1 MIGRLRKLWTR
12 IRGTVRH
19 EDEERDLEFHD
30 EIEEHVR
37 LLTER
42 YRREGMTADVAM
54 RAARRQFGNT
64 TLLEE
69 DRRDMQVFPA
79 IESLRADLIYA
90 LRMLRKNPGF
100 AAAAVVTLALG
111 IGANTAIFS
120 LCYAVLFKPLP
131 YAEPSRIM
139 TLWERQRDGT
149 LGGVAPA
156 NFVDWRNASRSF
168 RGMAAVRTPSFSSSF
183 ILGGQSEAARLA
195 GGDVSSSFFSVLG
208 VRLMLGRNFLPEE
221 DRPGGPRVAILS
233 YTTWRDRFG
242 ADRDV
247 AGKAITLDDNSYT
260 VVGVLP
266 ADFQFGSTAA
276 DFQPRSQ
283 PDVWVPLALDPQK
296 LWRNSHVLH
305 VIARL
310 APGVTLAQAQAELDL
325 IGANLARA
333 YPQENRDVGIG
344 AVSMPERVTATV
356 RGPLRMLLGAVGLVL
371 LIACAN
377 VANLLLSR
385 AAARQTE
392 MAVRVAL
399 GASHRRLA
407 QQLLTESLLLAGIG
421 GAAGLLVA
429 LAVTAALAPH
439 LPPDLSR
446 AAGTAGDLRVLAFTA
461 VISLATGI
469 FFGLAPLVGMRRVTA
484 GESLKQSARVVGAS
498 HSRLRNVLAV
508 AQMSIAIILLIGAG
522 LMAKSLWALM
532 HVSPGFRE
540 DRILTARLS
549 LPPRY
554 SDNRRIVAFERELLE
569 SLRRRPGVQSAGL
582 ARYLPFGGLDN
593 YSSFII
599 EGRPPLPVGMYN
611 PAEYRPASAGYF
623 ETIGIPVLRGRSFR
637 PADTADSPWVTVINE
652 SMARKYWGG
661 QDPIGKRLQI
671 GPGDPWRTVIG
682 VVGDVLHEGLDGEAK
697 PEMYLPMDQSFNTE
711 SSPTLVV
718 RTALDPG
725 AAAGELRET
734 VAAMDRTIAVD
745 RIETMKQLVSGSVA
759 QPRFRTVIL
768 AAFSLLALL
777 MASIG
782 IYGVMN
788 YLVIQRTREFAIRV
802 SMGATRA
809 EVLRLVLGRAAAL
822 IGAGTCLGLAGSV
835 GLVRVLTG
843 LLFATAPLDPLT
855 FAAAPALLAGVA
867 LAASYLPASRATRVD
882 PMVALRCE

>member
-1 MIGRLRKLWTR
+1 MIRRLRKLWTR
-12 IRGTVRH
+12 IRGTVRN
-19 EDEERDLEFHD
+19 EQRDLEFQD

-42 YRREGMTADVAM
+42 YRRQGMTADVAM

-90 LRMLRKNPGF
+90 LRMLRKNRGF

-120 LCYAVLFKPLP
+120 VCNAVLFKPLP
-131 YAEPSRIM
+131 YAEPSRIV

-149 LGGVAPA
+149 LSDVAPA
-156 NFVDWRNASRSF
+156 NFVDWRDASRSF
-168 RGMAAVRTPSFSSSF
+168 TGMAAVRASSFASSF
-183 ILGGQSEAARLA
+183 ILGGQSEASRLV

-208 VRLMLGRNFLPEE
+208 VRFLLGRNFLPEE
-221 DRPGGPRVAILS
+221 DRPGQNRVAILS
-233 YTTWRDRFG
+233 YPAWRDRFG
-242 ADRDV
+242 ADRDI
-247 AGKAITLDDNSYT
+247 AGKAITLDDESYT

-266 ADFQFGSTAA
+266 AGFQFGSTAA
-276 DFQPRSQ
+276 DFQARSQ
-283 PDVWVPLALDPQK
+283 ADIWVPLALDPQR
-296 LWRNSHVLH
+296 LQRGAHMLL

-310 APGVTLAQAQAELDL
+310 APGATLAHAQVELDV
-325 IGANLARA
+325 IAANMARR
-333 YPQENRDVGIG
+333 YPDNNRDRGI
-344 AVSMPERVTATV
+344 AAASLPERVTATV
-356 RGPLRMLLGAVGLVL
+356 RAPLETLLGAVGLVL

-399 GASHRRLA
+399 GASRGRLA

-421 GAAGLLVA
+421 GTAGLLVA

-446 AAGTAGDLRVLAFTA
+446 AAGMAGDVRMLVFTA
-461 VISLATGI
+461 VISLTTGV
-469 FFGLAPLVGMRRVTA
+469 FFGLGPLVGTTRISA
-484 GESLKQSARVVGAS
+484 GESLKQSLRVAGAS
-498 HSRLRNVLAV
+498 HSRLRNALAV
-508 AQMSIAIILLIGAG
+508 AQISIAITLLIGAG
-522 LMAKSLWALM
+522 LMAKSFWALTQ
-532 HVSPGFRE
+532 VAPGFRA
-540 DRILTARLS
+540 DSILTARLS
-549 LPPRY
+549 LPGSRY
-554 SDNRRIVAFERELLE
+554 PDNRRIAAFERELLE
-569 SLRRRPGVQSAGL
+569 TLMRKPGVQSAGL
-582 ARYLPFGGLDN
+582 TTYLPLSGLDN
-593 YSSFII
+593 GWSFVI
-599 EGRPPLPVGMYN
+599 EGRPPLPVGMHN
-611 PAEYRPASAGYF
+611 MAKYRPASTGYF
-623 ETIGIPVLRGRSFR
+623 ETIGIPLLRGRSFA
-637 PADTADSPWVTVINE
+637 PADTADLPWVTVINE
-652 SMARKYWGG
+652 SMAREYWRG
-661 QDPIGKRLQI
+661 QDPIGKRLQF
-671 GPGDPWRTVIG
+671 GAETWRTVIG

-697 PEMYLPMDQSFNTE
+697 PEMYVPIEQAPNTE
-711 SSPTLVV
+711 SSPTIVI
-718 RTALDPG
+718 RTALDTG
-725 AAAGELRET
+725 AAASELREA
-734 VAAMDRTIAVD
+734 VAAIDRAVPVD
-745 RIETMKQLVSGSVA
+745 RIRTMEQLVSGSVA

-768 AAFSLLALL
+768 AAFSMLALA

-788 YLVIQRTREFAIRV
+788 YLVIQRTREFALRM

-809 EVLRLVLGRAAAL
+809 DVLRLVLSRAAAL
-822 IGAGTCLGLAGSV
+822 IGAGTCVGLAGSV
-835 GLVRVLTG
+835 GLVRVITG

-882 PMVALRCE
+882 PMVALRYE

>member
-1 MIGRLRKLWTR
+1 MIGRLRMLWTR

-19 EDEERDLEFHD
+19 EDDERDFEFQE

-37 LLTER
+37 LLAER
-42 YRREGMTADVAM
+42 YQREGMTADDAL
-54 RAARRQFGNT
+54 RAARVQFGNT
-64 TLLEE
+64 TLLQE
-69 DRRDMQVFPA
+69 DRREMQLFPA
-79 IESLRADLIYA
+79 IESLRADLTYA

-120 LCYAVLFKPLP
+120 LCYGVLFKPLP
-131 YAEPSRIM
+131 YAEPGRIM
-139 TLWERQRDGT
+139 TLWERQRDAT
-149 LGGVAPA
+149 LGDVAPA
-156 NFVDWRNASRSF
+156 NFVDWRDRSRSF

-183 ILGGQSEAARLA
+183 ILGGQREAARLA

-208 VRLMLGRNFLPEE
+208 VRLMLGRSFLPEE

-242 ADRDV
+242 ADRDI
-247 AGKAITLDDNSYT
+247 AGKAITLDDNPYT

-266 ADFQFGSTAA
+266 ADFRFGSTAA

-283 PDVWVPLALDPQK
+283 PDVWVPLALDLRK

-325 IGANLARA
+325 IGANLARE
-333 YPQENRDVGIG
+333 YPDNNRDVGIG

-399 GASHRRLA
+399 GAGRRRLV
-407 QQLLTESLLLAGIG
+407 QQLLTESLVLAGIG
-421 GAAGLLVA
+421 GIAGLFVA
-429 LAVTAALAPH
+429 LAVTRSLAPH

-446 AAGTAGDLRVLAFTA
+446 AAGVAGDLRMLAFTA

-469 FFGLAPLVGMRRVTA
+469 LFGLGPLVGMRRVSA
-484 GESLKQSARVVGAS
+484 GESLKQSFRVVGAS
-498 HSRLRNVLAV
+498 HSRLRNALAV
-508 AQMSIAIILLIGAG
+508 AQISIAIILLIGAG

-532 HVSPGFRE
+532 HVAPGFRA
-540 DRILTARLS
+540 DSILTARLS

-554 SDNRRIVAFERELLE
+554 SENREIVAFERELLE
-569 SLRRRPGVQSAGL
+569 SLRRKPGVQSAGL

-593 YSSFII
+593 YSSFLI

-611 PAEYRPASAGYF
+611 PAGYRPASAGYF
-623 ETIGIPVLRGRSFR
+623 ETIGIPVLRGRSFT
-637 PADTADSPWVTVINE
+637 PADVADSPWVTVINE
-652 SMARKYWGG
+652 SMARKYWGR
-661 QDPIGKRLQI
+661 QDPIGTRLQL
-671 GPGDPWRTVIG
+671 GPGDPWRKVIG
-682 VVGDVLHEGLDGEAK
+682 VVGDVLFDGLDGQTK
-697 PEMYLPMDQSFNTE
+697 PEMYFPMDQSFNTE
-711 SSPTLVV
+711 SSPTIVV
-718 RTALDPG
+718 RTTLDPG

-734 VAAMDRTIAVD
+734 VAAIDRAIPVD
-745 RIETMKQLVSGSVA
+745 RIQTMDQLVSGSVA

-768 AAFSLLALL
+768 AAFSLLALV

-788 YLVIQRTREFAIRV
+788 YLVIQRTLAIRV

-809 EVLRLVLGRAAAL
+809 AVLRLVLGRAAAL
-822 IGAGTCLGLAGSV
+822 IGAGTCVGLAGSV
-835 GLVRVLTG
+835 ALVRVIRG

>member
-12 IRGTVRH
+12 IRGTVRN
-19 EDEERDLEFHD
+19 EQRDLEFQD

-90 LRMLRKNPGF
+90 LRMLRKNRGF

-120 LCYAVLFKPLP
+120 VCYAVLFKPLP
-131 YAEPSRIM
+131 YAEPSRIV

-149 LGGVAPA
+149 LSDVAPA
-156 NFVDWRNASRSF
+156 NFVDWRDASRSF
-168 RGMAAVRTPSFSSSF
+168 SGMAAVSASSFASSF
-183 ILGGQSEAARLA
+183 ILGGQSEASRLA

-208 VRLMLGRNFLPEE
+208 VRFMLGRNFLPEE
-221 DRPGGPRVAILS
+221 DQPGGNRVAILS
-233 YTTWRDRFG
+233 YPAWRDRFG
-242 ADRDV
+242 ADRNI
-247 AGKAITLDDNSYT
+247 AGKAITLNDDSYT

-276 DFQPRSQ
+276 DFQARSQ
-283 PDVWVPLALDPQK
+283 ADIWAPLALDPQR
-296 LWRNSHVLH
+296 LQRGSHTLR

-325 IGANLARA
+325 IAASMARV
-333 YPQENRDVGIG
+333 YPDNNRDRGI
-344 AVSMPERVTATV
+344 AAISLVERVTATV

-399 GASHRRLA
+399 GASHGRLA

-421 GAAGLLVA
+421 GTAGLLVA

-446 AAGTAGDLRVLAFTA
+446 AAGMAGDVRILAFTA

-469 FFGLAPLVGMRRVTA
+469 LFGLGPLVGMRRISA
-484 GESLKQSARVVGAS
+484 GESLKQSLRVAGAS
-498 HSRLRNVLAV
+498 HSGLRNGLAV
-508 AQMSIAIILLIGAG
+508 AQIAIAIVLLIGAG
-522 LMAKSLWALM
+522 LMAKSFWALT
-532 HVSPGFRE
+532 HVSPGFRA
-540 DRILTARLS
+540 DSILTARLS
-549 LPPRY
+549 LPRSRY
-554 SDNRRIVAFERELLE
+554 PDNRRIAAFERELLE
-569 SLRRRPGVQSAGL
+569 TLSRKPGVQSAGL
-582 ARYLPFGGLDN
+582 ATYLPLSALDN
-593 YSSFII
+593 GWSFIV
-599 EGRPPLPVGMYN
+599 EGRPPLPVGMFN
-611 PAEYRPASAGYF
+611 MAKYRPASAGYF
-623 ETIGIPVLRGRSFR
+623 ETIGIPVLRGRSFT

-652 SMARKYWGG
+652 SMAREYWGE
-661 QDPIGKRLQI
+661 QDPIGRRLQF
-671 GPGDPWRTVIG
+671 GAETWRTVIG
-682 VVGDVLHEGLDGEAK
+682 VVGDVLHEGLDGETK
-697 PEMYLPMDQSFNTE
+697 PEMYVPMEQAPNTE
-711 SSPTLVV
+711 SGPTIVV
-718 RTALDPG
+718 RTALDTG
-725 AAAGELRET
+725 AAAGELRGA
-734 VAAMDRTIAVD
+734 VAAIDRAIPVD
-745 RIETMKQLVSGSVA
+745 RIQTMEQLVSGSVA

-768 AAFSLLALL
+768 AAFSMLALV

-809 EVLRLVLGRAAAL
+809 EVLRLVLSRAAAL
-822 IGAGTCLGLAGSV
+822 IGAGTCLGLAGSLV
-835 GLVRVLTG
+835 LVRVITG

-882 PMVALRCE
+882 PMVALRYE

>member
-1 MIGRLRKLWTR
+1 MIGRLRKLWMR
-12 IRGTVRH
+12 IRGTVRN
-19 EDEERDLEFHD
+19 EPRDLEFQQ

-37 LLTER
+37 LLEER
-42 YRREGMTADVAM
+42 YRLEGMTADVAM

-69 DRRDMQVFPA
+69 DRRDMQMIPA

-90 LRMLRKNPGF
+90 LRTLRKNPGF

-120 LCYAVLFKPLP
+120 VCYAVLFKPLP
-131 YAEPSRIM
+131 YAEPSRIV

-149 LGGVAPA
+149 LGDVAPA
-156 NFVDWRNASRSF
+156 NFVDWRAASRSF
-168 RGMAAVRTPSFSSSF
+168 SGMAAMRASSFASSF
-183 ILGGQSEAARLA
+183 ILGGQREASRLA

-208 VRLMLGRNFLPEE
+208 VRFVLGRNFLPEE
-221 DRPGGPRVAILS
+221 DRRGGNRVAILS
-233 YTTWRDRFG
+233 YPTWRDRFS
-242 ADRDV
+242 ADRGI
-247 AGKAITLDDNSYT
+247 AGKTITLDDNSYT

-276 DFQPRSQ
+276 EFQARSQ
-283 PDVWVPLALDPQK
+283 PDVWVPLALDPQR
-296 LWRNSHVLH
+296 LQRNAHMFR

-310 APGVTLAQAQAELDL
+310 APGVALPKAQAELDV
-325 IGANLARA
+325 IAANMARL
-333 YPQENRDVGIG
+333 YPDQNRDRGIT
-344 AVSMPERVTATV
+344 AVSLTERATATV
-356 RGPLRMLLGAVGLVL
+356 RAPLEALLGAVGLVL

-399 GASHRRLA
+399 GAGRGRLA

-421 GAAGLLVA
+421 GAAGSLVA
-429 LAVTAALAPH
+429 LVVIAALAPH

-446 AAGTAGDLRVLAFTA
+446 AAGMAGDARMLAFTA

-469 FFGLAPLVGMRRVTA
+469 LFGLAPLVGMKRVSA
-484 GESLKQSARVVGAS
+484 GESLKQSFRVAGAS
-498 HSRLRNVLAV
+498 HSRLRNGLAV
-508 AQMSIAIILLIGAG
+508 AQISIAIILLIGAG
-522 LMAKSLWALM
+522 LVAKSLWALM
-532 HVSPGFRE
+532 HVAPGFRAE
-540 DRILTARLS
+540 SVLTARLS
-549 LPPRY
+549 LPGLRY
-554 SDNRRIVAFERELLE
+554 PDNRRIVVFERELLE
-569 SLRRRPGVQSAGL
+569 TLRRKPGVQSAGL
-582 ARYLPFGGLDN
+582 ATYLPLGGLDN
-593 YSSFII
+593 DASFLV

-611 PAEYRPASAGYF
+611 TAQYHPASAGYF
-623 ETIGIPVLRGRSFR
+623 EAIGIPVLRGRSFT
-637 PADTADSPWVTVINE
+637 PADTSDSPWVTVISE
-652 SMARKYWGG
+652 SMAREYWKG
-661 QDPIGKRLQI
+661 QDPIGRRLQF
-671 GPGDPWRTVIG
+671 GAAEPWRTVIG
-682 VVGDVLHEGLDGEAK
+682 VVGDVRHERLDGVTK

-711 SSPTLVV
+711 FSPTIVV
-718 RTALDPG
+718 RTALDAG
-725 AAAGELRET
+725 AAAGELRGA
-734 VAAMDRTIAVD
+734 VAAIDRSIPVD
-745 RIETMKQLVSGSVA
+745 RIQAMEQVVSGSVA
-759 QPRFRTVIL
+759 QPRFRAVIL
-768 AAFSLLALL
+768 AAFSLLALV

-788 YLVIQRTREFAIRV
+788 YLVIQRTREFAIRM

-809 EVLRLVLGRAAAL
+809 EVLRLVLSRAAAL

-835 GLVRVLTG
+835 GLVTVIKG

-882 PMVALRCE
+882 PMVALRYE

>member
-1 MIGRLRKLWTR
+1 MIGRRRKLWTR
-12 IRGTVRH
+12 IRGTVRN
-19 EDEERDLEFHD
+19 EQRDLEFQD
-30 EIEEHVR
+30 EIEEHIR

-90 LRMLRKNPGF
+90 LRMLRKNRGF

-120 LCYAVLFKPLP
+120 VCNAVLFKPLP
-131 YAEPSRIM
+131 YAEPSRIV

-149 LGGVAPA
+149 LSDVAPA
-156 NFVDWRNASRSF
+156 NFVDWRDARRSF
-168 RGMAAVRTPSFSSSF
+168 SGMAAVSASSFASSF
-183 ILGGQSEAARLA
+183 ILAGQSEASRLA

-208 VRLMLGRNFLPEE
+208 VRFMLGRNFLPEE
-221 DRPGGPRVAILS
+221 DRPGGNRVAILS
-233 YTTWRDRFG
+233 YPAWRDRFG
-242 ADRDV
+242 ADRDI
-247 AGKAITLDDNSYT
+247 AGKAITLNDDSYT

-276 DFQPRSQ
+276 DFQARSQ
-283 PDVWVPLALDPQK
+283 ADIWAPLALDPQR
-296 LWRNSHVLH
+296 LQRGSHTLR

-325 IGANLARA
+325 IAASMARV
-333 YPQENRDVGIG
+333 YPDNNRDRGI
-344 AVSMPERVTATV
+344 AAISLAERVTATV

-399 GASHRRLA
+399 GASHGRLA

-421 GAAGLLVA
+421 GTAGLLVA

-446 AAGTAGDLRVLAFTA
+446 AAGMAGDVRILAFTA

-469 FFGLAPLVGMRRVTA
+469 FFGLGPLVGMRRISA
-484 GESLKQSARVVGAS
+484 GESLKQSFRVAGAS
-498 HSRLRNVLAV
+498 HSPLRNVLAV
-508 AQMSIAIILLIGAG
+508 AQISIAIILLIGAG
-522 LMAKSLWALM
+522 LMAKSFWALT
-532 HVSPGFRE
+532 HVSPGFRA
-540 DRILTARLS
+540 DSILTARLS
-549 LPPRY
+549 LPRSRY
-554 SDNRRIVAFERELLE
+554 PDNRRIAAFERELLE
-569 SLRRRPGVQSAGL
+569 TLSRKPGVQSAGL
-582 ARYLPFGGLDN
+582 ATYLPLSALDN
-593 YSSFII
+593 GWSFIV

-611 PAEYRPASAGYF
+611 MAKYRPASAGYF
-623 ETIGIPVLRGRSFR
+623 ETIGIPVLRGRSLT

-652 SMARKYWGG
+652 SMAREYWGE
-661 QDPIGKRLQI
+661 QDPIGRRLQF
-671 GPGDPWRTVIG
+671 GAETWRTVVG
-682 VVGDVLHEGLDGEAK
+682 VVGDVLHEGLDGETK
-697 PEMYLPMDQSFNTE
+697 PEMYVPMEQAPNTE
-711 SSPTLVV
+711 SGPTIVV
-718 RTALDPG
+718 RTALDTG
-725 AAAGELRET
+725 AAAGELRGA
-734 VAAMDRTIAVD
+734 VAAIDRAIPVD
-745 RIETMKQLVSGSVA
+745 RIQTMEQLVSGSVA

-768 AAFSLLALL
+768 AAFSMLALV

-809 EVLRLVLGRAAAL
+809 GVLRLVLSRAAAL

-835 GLVRVLTG
+835 GLVRVITG
-843 LLFATAPLDPLT
+843 QLFATAPLDPLT

-867 LAASYLPASRATRVD
+867 LAASYLPALRATRVD
-882 PMVALRCE
+882 PMVALRYE